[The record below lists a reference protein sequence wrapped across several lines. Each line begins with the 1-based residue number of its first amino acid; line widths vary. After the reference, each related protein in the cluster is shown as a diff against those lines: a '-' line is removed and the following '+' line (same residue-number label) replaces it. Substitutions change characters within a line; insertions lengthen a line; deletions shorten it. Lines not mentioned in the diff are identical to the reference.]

1 MNGTVQN
8 NAPSK
13 LYLWDKR
20 SLYIGL
26 RRDPI
31 SLSSGA
37 ATLIVALDGN
47 IQFSNKET
55 QTLITCKSLLILP
68 GEHVTIN
75 TGKSIIANCYL
86 DAMGED
92 QHYLSSLVTYKNG
105 KGGYGLKNE
114 DKLINNLLPLY
125 KNNIGYNEAY
135 KKLESSL
142 NYSEFFEDKEK
153 FEELKKKYKRDKR
166 VERVIEIIKSEINN
180 NLSLYNLSEEVG
192 LSAPRLMQIFKQQ
205 TGIPIR
211 RYRLWHRLYVT
222 GEKISQGMNLTEAAL
237 SSGFTDSAHLSNTFK
252 NMVGMSPKSVLMQPN
267 GLKLFI
273 NDNSL
278 DNTNH

>member
-8 NAPSK
+8 DASSK

-20 SLYIGL
+20 SLYIGP

-37 ATLIVALDGN
+37 ATLIIALDGN
-47 IQFSNKET
+47 IQFSNEET

-92 QHYLSSLVTYKNG
+92 QHYLSSLVKYTNG
-105 KGGYGLKNE
+105 RGGYTLENE
-114 DKLINNLLPLY
+114 NKLIKNLLPLY

-135 KKLESSL
+135 KALESSL
-142 NYSEFFEDKEK
+142 NYSSLFSSPDIFED
-153 FEELKKKYKRDKR
+153 LKKKYKRDKR
-166 VERVIEIIKSEINN
+166 VERVIEIIKSQIDN
-180 NLSLYNLSEEVG
+180 NLSLHDLSEEVG

-205 TGIPIR
+205 TGVPIR

-222 GEKISQGMNLTEAAL
+222 GQKISQGMNLTQAAL

-252 NMVGMSPKSVLMQPN
+252 DMVGMSPKSILMQPN

-273 NDNSL
+273 NNNSS
-278 DNTNH
+278 DKTNH